1 MSENNNHDHEE
12 HFIVPVKYYVGTFIA
27 LLILTILTVAVA
39 LVDLGSFN
47 IVVALGIAFLKAT
60 LVIMFFMGL
69 KWDEPFNRVIMI
81 GSVAFFSLFIVILLL
96 DVGYRS
102 DVFENEDKLFDIK
115 SNVKIVEEYSA
126 HHGDDSHSNDSHHSE
141 NDSDHH

>member
-1 MSENNNHDHEE
+1 MSENNNNDHEE
-12 HFIVPVKYYVGTFIA
+12 HFIVPVKYYLGTFIA
-27 LLILTILTVAVA
+27 LLILTVLTVAVA

-69 KWDEPFNRVIMI
+69 KWDEPFNRVVMI

-102 DVFENEDKLFDIK
+102 DVFENEGKPFDIK
-115 SNVKIVEEYSA
+115 SNVKIVKEYSS
-126 HHGDDSHSNDSHHSE
+126 HHNEDSHKKNSSHSE
-141 NDSDHH
+141 NDSVTH